1 MTPQYNGCKVG
12 DRVIYTGAYEM
23 LSPEVVGKHGTI
35 TKIYTAGRNSDR
47 VADVVFDSFS
57 YKYED
62 GKHTLFV
69 GNITKATPD
78 WEV

>member
-1 MTPQYNGCKVG
+1 MFQVG

-35 TKIYTAGRNSDR
+35 TKIYIADRSDDI

-57 YKYED
+57 YIYTD
-62 GKHTLFV
+62 GKHSLYI